1 MCKGKLQR
9 SQLKFKLLMVSA
21 EPSLNGL
28 VFLLSLIWFGG
39 KWAKIFTSLVWFG
52 LVWFGLA
59 SIMDWFSSV
68 CRHKLA
74 RLARA

>member
-1 MCKGKLQR
+1 
-9 SQLKFKLLMVSA
+9 MVWA
-21 EPSLNGL
+21 EPNFDGL
-28 VFLLSLIWFGG
+28 VLLLSLIWFGG
-39 KWAKIFTSLVWFG
+39 KWAKIFTSLVWFD
-52 LVWFGLA
+52 LA

>member
-1 MCKGKLQR
+1 MVYFRL
-9 SQLKFKLLMVSA
+9 LKVWA
-21 EPSLNGL
+21 EPNFDGL
-28 VFLLSLIWFGG
+28 VLLLSLIWFDG

-52 LVWFGLA
+52 LA
-59 SIMDWFSSV
+59 SIMDWLSSV